1 MDKDFAIYLT
11 TLIAHDY
18 DKHHEKCI
26 SSYACEKIE
35 EWLIKGKFNEIYDYV
50 RR

>member
-1 MDKDFAIYLT
+1 MDRDFAIYLT
-11 TLIAHDY
+11 SLIAHDY

-35 EWLIKGKFNEIYDYV
+35 EWLIKGDFEKIKDYI
-50 RR
+50 RW